1 MEPITKLTKR
11 LQIKGAYSHYDE
23 EGDVLY
29 IHLGEGE
36 AIDSVEIEDALFVDL
51 NDKNEPIGLTIMNF
65 RKRLGLIKKSLK

>member
-1 MEPITKLTKR
+1 MEPIAKLTKR

-36 AIDSVEIEDALFVDL
+36 AMDSVEIEDDIFVDL
-51 NDKNEPIGLTIMNF
+51 NGKNKPIGLTIMNF
-65 RKRLGLIKKSLK
+65 KKKTSKK